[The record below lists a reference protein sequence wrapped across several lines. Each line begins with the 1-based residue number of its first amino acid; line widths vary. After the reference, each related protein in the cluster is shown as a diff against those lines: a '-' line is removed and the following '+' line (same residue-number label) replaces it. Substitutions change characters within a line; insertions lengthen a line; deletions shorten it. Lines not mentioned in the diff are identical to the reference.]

1 MNCGLEMIEYLKES
15 PAFLCT
21 LSFGFVLLI
30 ALVANFF
37 VKKFLMRVLEKI
49 IKYAK
54 QGNEEEV
61 IRIVARLSNIIPA
74 IIITKGVTI
83 VPHVPTYF
91 VTVVKNVGN
100 AFVVATFAIAL
111 TLILD
116 VVNSVYMRRPEAKNK
131 PIKGFLQVLK
141 IIISVLACIFVLA
154 ILIDKSPTILLSS
167 LGAMA
172 AVMMLVFQDTILSLV
187 ASVQISSNDIIK
199 LGDWVEMPQQG
210 ADGDVIDIA
219 LHTVKIQNWDKTIT
233 TIPTRKFVTDA
244 FKNWRGM
251 RESGGRRIKR
261 AIYLDQNSIH
271 FLSNEEEKHLKN
283 FALLK
288 DYLEGKDKELEEW
301 NSKNKTDSSLNN
313 RRLTNIGTFRAYIQ
327 KYLENHPKTK
337 KNMALMVRQLAP
349 SSKGLP
355 LEIYCFTD
363 TIVWV
368 EYEGIQSDIFDH
380 IYSIMPEFNL
390 SVFQEPQG
398 KDFQAFSGR

>member
-1 MNCGLEMIEYLKES
+1 MTEYFKEY
-15 PAFLCT
+15 PML
-21 LSFGFVLLI
+21 LSFSSFALVLLI

-37 VKKFLMRVLEKI
+37 VKKFLMKLFEKI
-49 IKYAK
+49 VKFAK
-54 QGNEEEV
+54 QGNEAEV

-74 IIITKGVTI
+74 IIVTKGVTL
-83 VPHVPTYF
+83 VPHIPTYF
-91 VTVVKNVGN
+91 VTIVKNVGN

-111 TLILD
+111 NLILD
-116 VVNSVYMRRPEAKNK
+116 VVNSVYMRRPDAKDK
-131 PIKGFLQVLK
+131 PIKGYLQVVKL
-141 IIISVLACIFVLA
+141 IVSVLACILVLA
-154 ILIDKSPTILLSS
+154 TLIDKSPTILLSS

-172 AVMMLVFQDTILSLV
+172 AVTMLVFQDTILSLV
-187 ASVQISSNDIIK
+187 ASVQISSSDIIK

-233 TIPTRKFVTDA
+233 TVPTRKFVTDA

-271 FLSNEEEKHLKN
+271 FLSADEEKHLKN

-288 DYLEGKDKELEEW
+288 DYLAGKDKELEAW
-301 NSKNKTDSSLNN
+301 NNQNQAEIPLNA
-313 RRLTNIGTFRAYIQ
+313 RRLTNIGTFRAYVQ
-327 KYLENHPKTK
+327 KYLESHPKVK

-380 IYSIMPEFNL
+380 IYAIMPEFNL
-390 SVFQEPQG
+390 AVFQEPQG
-398 KDFQAFSGR
+398 RDFQLFASNK

>member
-1 MNCGLEMIEYLKES
+1 MIEYLKDT
-15 PAFLCT
+15 PAFLGT
-21 LSFGFVLLI
+21 LCFGLVLLI
-30 ALVANFF
+30 ALIANFF
-37 VKKFLMRVLEKI
+37 VKKFLMRVLERI

-54 QGNEEEV
+54 QGNEEEI

-74 IIITKGVTI
+74 IIITKGVTL
-83 VPHVPTYF
+83 VPHVPSYF
-91 VTVVKNVGN
+91 VSVVKNVGN

-116 VVNSVYMRRPEAKNK
+116 VINTVYMRRLDAKDK
-131 PIKGFLQVLK
+131 PIKGYLQVVK
-141 IIISVLACIFVLA
+141 IVVTVLAGIMILS
-154 ILIDKSPTILLSS
+154 ILIDKSPLILLSS

-172 AVMMLVFQDTILSLV
+172 AVTMLVFQDTILSLV

-219 LHTVKIQNWDKTIT
+219 LHTVKVQNWDKTIT
-233 TIPTRKFVTDA
+233 SIPTRKFVTDA

-271 FLSNEEEKHLKN
+271 FLSSEEEKHLKN

-288 DYLEGKDKELEEW
+288 NYLEEKNKELEEW
-301 NSKNKTDSSLNN
+301 NKKFKNESSINT
-313 RRLTNIGTFRAYIQ
+313 RRLTNVGTFRAYIQ
-327 KYLENHPKTK
+327 KYLESHPKTK

-349 SSKGLP
+349 TSKGLP
-355 LEIYCFTD
+355 IEIYCFSD

-368 EYEGIQSDIFDH
+368 DYEGIQSDIFDH
-380 IYSIMPEFNL
+380 IYAIMPEFGL
-390 SVFQEPQG
+390 AVFQEPQG
-398 KDFQAFSGR
+398 KDFLSFAQKS

>member
-1 MNCGLEMIEYLKES
+1 MIEYLKES